1 MNIYYQVFRRP
12 AVRYMLAKNAV
23 YKYHFID
30 IASTAVIVVNDINA
44 TIGANVHLDESVAPY
59 AVIALGA
66 QSHRVLDKRA
76 RPSRAATPR
85 PPIAFGTRV

>member
-1 MNIYYQVFRRP
+1 
-12 AVRYMLAKNAV
+12 
-23 YKYHFID
+23 
-30 IASTAVIVVNDINA
+30 
-44 TIGANVHLDESVAPY
+44 VAPY

-85 PPIAFGTRV
+85 VTA